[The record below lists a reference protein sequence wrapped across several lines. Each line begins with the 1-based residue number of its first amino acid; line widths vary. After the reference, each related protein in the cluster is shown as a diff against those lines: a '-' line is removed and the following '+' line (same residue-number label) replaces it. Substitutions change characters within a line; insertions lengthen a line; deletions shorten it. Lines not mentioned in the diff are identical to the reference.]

1 MESILKLLSP
11 YELRARTLPG
21 MLLVAPVI
29 ALLAVLLP
37 IAHSWQAL
45 TAIGFGWFALGFPIG
60 QWLRDVA
67 QPKQAALFTAWGGAP
82 TTQLLRWSDSTLSN
96 EEKAIARNSILRLG
110 EFKWLDAAQE
120 RANPGEADAYLKAIV
135 SMILAAAR
143 RALRADG
150 SSFRSFRFS
159 TQLLF
164 LAIRRIHDL
173 RRRGDHLQCLLGDSR
188 VDGRRLLAHRPR
200 RVLPGDVVVLDAW
213 RFATPDARQRR
224 GFRDGSVSP
233 HPGLRRRSPAGDG
246 ILDRGE
252 HRGGTGD
259 S

>member
-143 RALRADG
+143 RHPEHYERMDRASAHFGFQRNCFFSRFAG
-150 SSFRSFRFS
+150 SMISVGAAIICNACLAIPGLTVDVSLLIVLEGFCLGM
-159 TQLLF
+159 LLF
-164 LAIRRIHDL
+164 WM
-173 RRRGDHLQCLLGDSR
+173 LGVS
-188 VDGRRLLAHRPR
+188 PR
-200 RVLPGDVVVLDAW
+200 RMRVSAEA
-213 RFATPDARQRR
+213 FAMEVFHHIPAFVEGRPPAT
-224 GFRDGSVSP
+224 GS
-233 HPGLRRRSPAGDG
+233 
-246 ILDRGE
+246 
-252 HRGGTGD
+252 
-259 S
+259 